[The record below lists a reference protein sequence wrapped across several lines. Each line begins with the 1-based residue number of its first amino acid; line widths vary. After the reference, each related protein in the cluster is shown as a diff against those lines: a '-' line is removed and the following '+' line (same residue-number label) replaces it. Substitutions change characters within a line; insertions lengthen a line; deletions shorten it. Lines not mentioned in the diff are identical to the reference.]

1 MANSVNPDQTVC
13 TVCICHFVRLF
24 DAKFRTFTICPFS
37 SWVLNFFRYVHEVQ
51 KDGRIFQANNPEVTV
66 DVQEDNGIISVQ
78 IFNLKL
84 ITSKLQNAYNGL
96 EVEWSKRPVDIG
108 NLLLTFTILWA
119 NSADDKSM
127 MFFLFFSENRVWH
140 FIKLSQMET
149 ICMKCQ
155 NLFSGKNKKKY
166 FKMSS
171 EIFTQSAKL

>member
-1 MANSVNPDQTVC
+1 M
-13 TVCICHFVRLF
+13 
-24 DAKFRTFTICPFS
+24 
-37 SWVLNFFRYVHEVQ
+37 Q

-127 MFFLFFSENRVWH
+127 MFFLIF
-140 FIKLSQMET
+140 L
-149 ICMKCQ
+149 
-155 NLFSGKNKKKY
+155 GKQGLT
-166 FKMSS
+166 FH
-171 EIFTQSAKL
+171 